1 MTRIIPYNDKH
12 QPVFKALNLDWL
24 DRFNLTEPRDLEV
37 LDHPRE
43 TILNDG
49 GVIFLAEM
57 NGEVIGSAALMM
69 GHDDSYELAKMAVA
83 KPFRGQGISKLLLD
97 ACLEHA
103 RRTNA
108 KKVVLFSNHQ
118 LKAALGLY
126 QRSGFS
132 YVELKD
138 SPFKTADIRME
149 MDLKPKG

>member
-1 MTRIIPYNDKH
+1 M
-12 QPVFKALNLDWL
+12 L
-24 DRFNLTEPRDLEV
+24 DR
-37 LDHPRE
+37 PRE

-57 NGEVIGSAALMM
+57 NGEIIGSAALMRE
-69 GHDDSYELAKMAVA
+69 HDDTYELAKMAVA
-83 KPFRGQGISKLLLD
+83 KEFRGQGISKRLLE

-103 RRTNA
+103 RSAKA

-126 QRSGFS
+126 ERSGFT

-138 SPFKTADIRME
+138 SPFKTADIKME
-149 MDLKPKG
+149 MDLRP